1 MNYFW
6 PESINTHW
14 GPGPVNTN
22 SGPGPGNGKY
32 KYPVSERYPL
42 AVHTQCGNICY
53 FFWERV
59 NQRWSTSNAITEMIN
74 DIGF

>member
-1 MNYFW
+1 MLARAGKYKFGARAGKHKFGARAGV
-6 PESINTHW
+6 P
-14 GPGPVNTN
+14 
-22 SGPGPGNGKY
+22 GKY
-32 KYPVSERYPL
+32 KYPVSEKYPL
-42 AVHTQCGNICY
+42 AVYTQCGNICY

>member
-1 MNYFW
+1 MLARAGKYKFGARAGKHKFGARAGV
-6 PESINTHW
+6 P
-14 GPGPVNTN
+14 
-22 SGPGPGNGKY
+22 GKY
-32 KYPVSERYPL
+32 KYLVSEKYPL
-42 AVHTQCGNICY
+42 AVYTQCGNICY

>member
-1 MNYFW
+1 MLARAGKYKFGARAGKYKFGARAGV
-6 PESINTHW
+6 P
-14 GPGPVNTN
+14 
-22 SGPGPGNGKY
+22 GKY
-32 KYPVSERYPL
+32 KYPVSEKYPL
-42 AVHTQCGNICY
+42 AVYTQCGNICY